1 VPIVALGFP
10 ILDTLLAAIR
20 RVLDRSHPFL
30 GDEDHIHHR
39 LEVLGLGPRGILAVL
54 YSLSVLFSGAAILL
68 HYVDYFP
75 MELAV
80 LGALLALVA
89 AILTKLG
96 YAVSLWNSHAMVWL
110 RRKAP
115 FLEPARLEAKAPS
128 AGRRRRQEPPKSSDL
143 RSQA

>member
-1 VPIVALGFP
+1 MPIVALGFP
-10 ILDTLLAAIR
+10 ILDTVLAVAR
-20 RVLDRSHPFL
+20 RALDRSHPFQ
-30 GDEDHIHHR
+30 GDLDHIHHR

-54 YSLSVLFSGAAILL
+54 YALSVLFSGAAILL

-80 LGALLALVA
+80 LGALVVLVA

-96 YAVSLWNSHAMVWL
+96 YAVSLWNSHGVLWL

-115 FLEPARLEAKAPS
+115 FLQPAPLEVASSPPS
-128 AGRRRRQEPPKSSDL
+128 DGDGAD
-143 RSQA
+143 